1 MHQGKFLFLS
11 GSDLERLK
19 QQLQEPSGFQ
29 SYGQI
34 QQWLKSTLTKS
45 PVQRIGKRYTPCE
58 YTLI

>member
-1 MHQGKFLFLS
+1 MHQGKFLFLN

-34 QQWLKSTLTKS
+34 QQWLKSELGLSLAYKTVYEIVRMAT
-45 PVQRIGKRYTPCE
+45 
-58 YTLI
+58 